1 MGSVAESYTIE
12 LTEADTTEDSD
23 KKLFG
28 SDDSYVA
35 VNGAEIQLKITGGS
49 KAFDGQVTVIDAETG
64 IRSAVTGSTS
74 GTTVTYS
81 NIPLSGV
88 GTYVIM
94 IQGEDLQESITL
106 RVIAQ
111 TAGST
116 GVGFVVIGS

>member
-1 MGSVAESYTIE
+1 M
-12 LTEADTTEDSD
+12 
-23 KKLFG
+23 
-28 SDDSYVA
+28 A